1 MPSMKLDLFG
11 DEIPESPSGKMSPAS
26 LARTTTPSDA
36 FWAHWPAKMVRWNRQ
51 GANGRTLV
59 MCVAP
64 SAQSSGAPSTPN
76 TSEWPNAAVVCS
88 LWQVLEPTADQR
100 FFLSSTAC
108 AGILR
113 RAANRGKELPPML
126 RRALEQ
132 VAGASSVQA
141 KPEDKIP

>member
-36 FWAHWPAKMVRWNRQ
+36 FWARWPAKMVRWNRQ

-59 MCVAP
+59 MCVDPAE
-64 SAQSSGAPSTPN
+64 QSVGDCWTPN
-76 TSEWPNAAVVCS
+76 TQMWPNDASVCS

-113 RAANRGKELPPML
+113 RAANRGKELPSML
-126 RRALEQ
+126 KAALEQ
-132 VAGASSVQA
+132 VATGTGYPPTQV
-141 KPEDKIP
+141 